1 MNAFENILFWVHS
14 DIEQTKNAIQISISK
29 GQTHYELDDYL
40 EELLEIQEFLNQ
52 GIISHNAREDALY
65 GSGEQIQQ
73 NE

>member
-40 EELLEIQEFLNQ
+40 EDLLEIQEFLNQ
-52 GIISHNAREDALY
+52 GIISHNEREDALY
-65 GSGEQIQQ
+65 GSGKQIQQ